1 MPNKTNRLVGGIGT
15 NNNEYPSKRDGKLIK
30 EYNLWKAMLRRCA
43 EKCWNEYPTYVG
55 TTCSENF
62 KDYSYFY
69 EWCQGQVGFGN
80 TDENG
85 ISWHLDK
92 DLLVKGN
99 KLYSE
104 VTCIFI
110 PSKINN
116 LLTKREYSRGSY
128 PIGVYLDKRNSKF
141 MARCSNGLGKDI
153 YLGSFKCPIEAF
165 KAYKT
170 FKENYIKQIAE
181 QYKLQIDPRAYQALL
196 NYQVEV
202 TD

>member
-1 MPNKTNRLVGGIGT
+1 MSLIYGLGI
-15 NNNEYPSKRDGKLIK
+15 NNGKYPAKSDKKHLK
-30 EYNLWKAMLRRCA
+30 EYSLWCSMLSRCSP
-43 EKCWNEYPTYVG
+43 KMWLTKQSYTN
-55 TTCSENF
+55 TTLSDNF

-80 TDENG
+80 KDENG

-141 MARCSNGLGKDI
+141 MTRCSNGLGKDI

-181 QYKLQIDPRAYQALL
+181 QYKLQIDSRVYKALV
-196 NYQVEV
+196 NYEVEI